1 MLYYYGNIINNEN
14 SEEESCVLQTR
25 IAGVLMPVSALPSKE
40 GIGTLGKDA
49 YRFIDYIKQSG
60 FSLWQVLPL
69 VPTNYGD
76 SPYQSC
82 SSEAL
87 NYYFIDLQTL
97 VEEGLLTAEDYAAE
111 EFITHPRRVDY
122 GKLFEKKVAVLKKA
136 FARFD
141 REDKDFQA
149 FVAAGKY
156 DDFALFMSLKEGF
169 SHRAWQEWPEE
180 FRNYNEERMRLYAHT
195 HRESLL
201 FWQFTQFVFLK
212 QWKALKA
219 YANAQGI
226 AVMGDMP
233 LYVAMDSAEVWKYGN
248 ELFLMDEDKNPT
260 AVAGVPPDAFSEDGQ
275 LWGNPLYNW
284 NKMEEDGYRWWRARI
299 ASALKLYDLLR
310 IDHFRGFDRYFA
322 VPVGAESAREG
333 LWQHGPKE
341 KLFLPE
347 WQNAIVAEDL
357 GTLDEGVYRLME
369 LTGYPGMRV
378 LSFGFDGSP
387 ACPHVPSA
395 YPTHC
400 IAYTGT
406 HDNEP
411 LRAFIENFPDREW
424 IVSVLKRE
432 CEPYFPLPEDHSPKA
447 LTLSAV
453 RLLYASKANICI
465 LPLWDALALGAEAR
479 INFPSTVSPA
489 NWSYRFMGED
499 FTQELSIFLRDLA
512 SRYKRL

>member
-14 SEEESCVLQTR
+14 SEEESRVLQTR

-49 YRFIDYIKQSG
+49 YRFIDYIQQSG

-141 REDKDFQA
+141 REDEDFQA

-201 FWQFTQFVFLK
+201 F
-212 QWKALKA
+212 
-219 YANAQGI
+219 
-226 AVMGDMP
+226 
-233 LYVAMDSAEVWKYGN
+233 
-248 ELFLMDEDKNPT
+248 
-260 AVAGVPPDAFSEDGQ
+260 
-275 LWGNPLYNW
+275 
-284 NKMEEDGYRWWRARI
+284 
-299 ASALKLYDLLR
+299 
-310 IDHFRGFDRYFA
+310 
-322 VPVGAESAREG
+322 
-333 LWQHGPKE
+333 
-341 KLFLPE
+341 
-347 WQNAIVAEDL
+347 
-357 GTLDEGVYRLME
+357 
-369 LTGYPGMRV
+369 
-378 LSFGFDGSP
+378 
-387 ACPHVPSA
+387 
-395 YPTHC
+395 
-400 IAYTGT
+400 
-406 HDNEP
+406 
-411 LRAFIENFPDREW
+411 
-424 IVSVLKRE
+424 
-432 CEPYFPLPEDHSPKA
+432 
-447 LTLSAV
+447 
-453 RLLYASKANICI
+453 
-465 LPLWDALALGAEAR
+465 
-479 INFPSTVSPA
+479 
-489 NWSYRFMGED
+489 
-499 FTQELSIFLRDLA
+499 
-512 SRYKRL
+512 